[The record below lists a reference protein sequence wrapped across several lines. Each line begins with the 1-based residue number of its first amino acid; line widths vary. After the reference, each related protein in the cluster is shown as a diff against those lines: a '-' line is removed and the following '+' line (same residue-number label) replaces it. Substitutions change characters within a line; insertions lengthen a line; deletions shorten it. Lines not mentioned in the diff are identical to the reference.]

1 MNAAATPEWPKRADG
16 SNMTIGEMSPEDRR
30 AQVAASTARVMSGMA
45 RKGPDYGDIQ
55 IGDAAE
61 YDGLGEG
68 FVVEEYGVHGWAI
81 PDWVERS
88 QPHLEGV
95 FSSRAAAEAAIAS

>member
-1 MNAAATPEWPKRADG
+1 MATATSTWPKRADG

-30 AQVAASTARVMSGMA
+30 AQVKASTARVMGAIAS
-45 RKGPDYGDIQ
+45 KLPDYGDIQ

-61 YDGLGEG
+61 YADLGEG
-68 FVVEEYGVHGWAI
+68 FVIEEYGAHGWAI

-95 FSSRAAAEAAIAS
+95 FSTRAAAEAALRS